1 MKQSPPNQHVMALLT
16 FFALIPPVYYIPPL
30 LTEYISP
37 NNLWV
42 TIISL
47 AIIVPIT
54 NYVSLPL
61 MVKGMAV
68 VRESL

>member
-30 LTEYISP
+30 VAEYISSDR
-37 NNLWV
+37 LWV

-54 NYVSLPL
+54 SYISLPVMIRGL
-61 MVKGMAV
+61 AL
-68 VRESL
+68 VRVR